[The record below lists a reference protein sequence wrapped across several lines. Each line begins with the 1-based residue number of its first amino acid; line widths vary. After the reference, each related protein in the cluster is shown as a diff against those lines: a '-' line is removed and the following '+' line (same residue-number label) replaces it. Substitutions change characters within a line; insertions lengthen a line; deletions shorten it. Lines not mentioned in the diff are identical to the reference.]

1 MREEN
6 TIHDSELITLGENLE
21 LETVFLQN
29 VRESGDIGAF
39 KNVAKQFED
48 LMMTYSCAIREVRTK
63 LEVLN
68 EEFKVRREHNPI
80 EIIKYRV
87 KKPASIYEKLL
98 RRGYPVSL
106 ESIEKNLHDVAGSRV
121 ICSYVQDIYMVADLL
136 TAQNDITLLE
146 VKDYIKN
153 PKPNGYRSLH
163 LVVEIPVF
171 FSEECRN
178 MKVEVQIRTIAM
190 DFWAT
195 LEHQLKY
202 KNDGDVPEGP
212 VEELRACSDV
222 IADSDMRMQNL
233 YNQVYKQG

>member
-1 MREEN
+1 MGKAYTEEEK
-6 TIHDSELITLGENLE
+6 IEIKKRIWEAAIELFHSSDAKKL
-21 LETVFLQN
+21 N
-29 VRESGDIGAF
+29 VRTLTSMAGISLGSFYNFYPDQES
-39 KNVAKQFED
+39 
-48 LMMTYSCAIREVRTK
+48 LMAD
-63 LEVLN
+63 
-68 EEFKVRREHNPI
+68 
-80 EIIKYRV
+80 IIKYRV

-106 ESIEKNLHDVAGSRV
+106 ESVEKNLHDVAGIRV

-163 LVVEIPVF
+163 LVVQIPVF

-202 KNDGDVPEGP
+202 KNDGDVPEGL